1 MDEINFFPENLNI
14 QGRKVLL
21 RLDLNVPIQ
30 DKIIQDDTRILL
42 CLPFIKKLIE
52 KKAKIII
59 ISHLGRPKG
68 VKSSDLSLMPIFK
81 YLKKNLKTN
90 FYFFTG
96 EINDHSQEKF
106 SHMKEGEIILM
117 ENIRFFKE
125 ETNEDLEF

>member
-59 ISHLGRPKG
+59 MSHLGRPKG
-68 VKSSDLSLMPIFK
+68 VKSS
-81 YLKKNLKTN
+81 
-90 FYFFTG
+90 
-96 EINDHSQEKF
+96 
-106 SHMKEGEIILM
+106 
-117 ENIRFFKE
+117 
-125 ETNEDLEF
+125 